1 MWLPLTKP
9 AQEAGALYNLLLL
22 LQMVVTFDAEA
33 FAQTLQR
40 MAGGRR
46 LHIIS
51 RGNRW
56 ALIRERTDRA
66 LRVLDT
72 KAAAIYHAMPYL
84 ATGYDIVV
92 HHRDG
97 TVEGY
102 DTDLVRKVTRAV
114 GIPVVACGGAGKLDH
129 LLAPVRDGGASA
141 VACGS
146 LFVYQGKHR
155 AVLTNYP
162 TRQELTKLFP

>member
-1 MWLPLTKP
+1 
-9 AQEAGALYNLLLL
+9 
-22 LQMVVTFDAEA
+22 MVVTFDAEA

-97 TVEGY
+97 TVEERLPA
-102 DTDLVRKVTRAV
+102 TPP
-114 GIPVVACGGAGKLDH
+114 PVSKTKT
-129 LLAPVRDGGASA
+129 GASPKGPA
-141 VACGS
+141 TPPKARPA
-146 LFVYQGKHR
+146 Q
-155 AVLTNYP
+155 
-162 TRQELTKLFP
+162 